1 MGQVDTPRQVTWSV
15 FACCCCCYCCW
26 NIQKSARLLLTP
38 AECRGF
44 AWLSR
49 DWPTLGRPV
58 PYPVFLLYAM
68 FANMWIDF
76 VPFLWANC
84 CFPTCCMRTSC
95 FQIGFLR
102 KLGGEDPIICLSRLA
117 KGYLFVGHG
126 RPEIRTI
133 MLQFHHSSPDMS
145 WSFLFHCLVFAWF
158 TPENP
163 ISHECP
169 KNIPWGPAP
178 CAMCPFPRNPRVLW
192 LCPRLG
198 VTTSFGDGHAC
209 TTRPAETRIAALW
222 LEAVAVFRSTT
233 SWWWWNQIVHIYIC
247 MYVCVCK

>member
-1 MGQVDTPRQVTWSV
+1 M
-15 FACCCCCYCCW
+15 
-26 NIQKSARLLLTP
+26 LLLLKYCEIRKAFVGS

-76 VPFLWANC
+76 GRFFWVNC
-84 CFPTCCMRTSC
+84 CFPTCSMRTSC

-102 KLGGEDPIICLSRLA
+102 KLRGEDPIIWLSRLRLPVC
-117 KGYLFVGHG
+117 GSWPTGNPDNHVTYV
-126 RPEIRTI
+126 TI
-133 MLQFHHSSPDMS
+133 PPFKSWYVLIIPVPLSSFCMIYPRKS
-145 WSFLFHCLVFAWF
+145 
-158 TPENP
+158 N
-163 ISHECP
+163 

-209 TTRPAETRIAALW
+209 TTRPAETRIAAPW

-233 SWWWWNQIVHIYIC
+233 SWWWWNQIVHIIYIYI
-247 MYVCVCK
+247 YVCV